1 VLLGLVLWMIRT
13 NEGLA
18 RYDLSAA
25 HWGASHATSTST
37 TVLRAVSQLGGTIG
51 SILVAV
57 AVAIVVI
64 AARRV
69 GPRTVI
75 TFLVV
80 VMVGVSVLV
89 ALIKLVVD
97 RARPDIDQLTGFSGA
112 SFPSGHAATA
122 AATFAAVA
130 LLLGI
135 GQSTRTRA
143 VLAGVGAGIAACVA
157 ATRVFLGVHWLTDV
171 LAGLI
176 LGWTWF
182 AIVSIAF
189 GGRLLHFAEP
199 AAAAAAAAAAEHSK
213 PTPVSQASP

>member
-1 VLLGLVLWMIRT
+1 
-13 NEGLA
+13 
-18 RYDLSAA
+18 
-25 HWGASHATSTST
+25 
-37 TVLRAVSQLGGTIG
+37 
-51 SILVAV
+51 
-57 AVAIVVI
+57 
-64 AARRV
+64 
-69 GPRTVI
+69 
-75 TFLVV
+75 
-80 VMVGVSVLV
+80 
-89 ALIKLVVD
+89 
-97 RARPDIDQLTGFSGA
+97 
-112 SFPSGHAATA
+112 
-122 AATFAAVA
+122 
-130 LLLGI
+130 
-135 GQSTRTRA
+135 